1 MQFLGWED
9 PLEKETATPRT
20 ETTGRLHLWGCK
32 ESDMI
37 QHKRKI
43 DFFLIFR
50 KVQQIRRA
58 FRNPNGPP
66 FIVRPSFQQE
76 NVWHRQSHLEQAHE
90 DSDLELLK
98 GDSVSSLCTPRWPVL
113 AVVIPKLKSHL
124 IRSLE
129 SPWIVLWQS
138 QFFLPPVEFFFLMFL
153 FEFSFY
159 HLSVSYSSLLQIHS
173 NYISW
178 KSDSSYHLQI
188 VINHIFSMKLATKWT
203 FLMQYNLC
211 VFVSK

>member
-1 MQFLGWED
+1 M
-9 PLEKETATPRT
+9 EKETATPRT
-20 ETTGRLHLWGCK
+20 EKTGRLHLWGCK

-98 GDSVSSLCTPRWPVL
+98 GDSVSSLCTPR
-113 AVVIPKLKSHL
+113 
-124 IRSLE
+124 
-129 SPWIVLWQS
+129 
-138 QFFLPPVEFFFLMFL
+138 
-153 FEFSFY
+153 
-159 HLSVSYSSLLQIHS
+159 
-173 NYISW
+173 
-178 KSDSSYHLQI
+178 
-188 VINHIFSMKLATKWT
+188 
-203 FLMQYNLC
+203 
-211 VFVSK
+211 